1 MKSLYTKQQSYESVT
16 IIVKIES
23 YDNRMFIQISN
34 ASHAKIALWPDA
46 NIFGETSFLHSL
58 NYWQFRGSILLQI
71 KLQHFVVMYLEL
83 PIRHCT
89 LQSTAE

>member
-1 MKSLYTKQQSYESVT
+1 MVLTNKGALTALTGCPKSGYIIGCMKSLYTKQQSYESVT

-46 NIFGETSFLHSL
+46 NILRESSFLQSL
-58 NYWQFRGSILLQI
+58 KWLIVSGF
-71 KLQHFVVMYLEL
+71 YLT
-83 PIRHCT
+83 PN
-89 LQSTAE
+89 